1 MSEQWSD
8 LGSGEPSETTAN
20 GTWAA
25 GAVATDALEETPDAA
40 PMESIVEPPD
50 VGPEGSTASVESAVS
65 EGDSGSGDTESSS
78 ESPESTFLSEL
89 ARAMLATAASE
100 RLRMDTEIEQ
110 RRAAHVEEI
119 RTRQTSEADRM
130 RELAAEELTA
140 IDAWAKGERDRIR
153 HERDKRAAAL
163 DEDLATSLADH
174 TKQIDAEIERVEDAV
189 ATYRSDVDAFFAD
202 LESETDVVVLARRA
216 TTRPAFPDLNL
227 VVAPTSESAPAAD
240 PAPTMGADAAPTDGA
255 APIGVMDPAAT
266 GDATESWIAEPEPVA
281 TAERTPDEFAEEADI
296 ESTLIDDDAPQPVAA
311 GVESGRKS
319 LFQSVQVV
327 HPTSWL
333 RRNGNGDESASD

>member
-8 LGSGEPSETTAN
+8 LGSGEPSGTTAN
-20 GTWAA
+20 GTWDA
-25 GAVATDALEETPDAA
+25 GAVATETSEEASDGPPVEANGDAPEVDGEASADIAETVASAAEPSIDEAQESTPD
-40 PMESIVEPPD
+40 
-50 VGPEGSTASVESAVS
+50 PEN
-65 EGDSGSGDTESSS
+65 
-78 ESPESTFLSEL
+78 TFLSEL
-89 ARAMLATAASE
+89 ARAMQATAASE
-100 RLRMDTEIEQ
+100 RLRLETEIEQ
-110 RRAAHVEEI
+110 RRAAHVAEI
-119 RTRQTSEADRM
+119 RTRQGSEADRM

-153 HERDKRAAAL
+153 LERDRRAAAL

-174 TKQIDAEIERVEDAV
+174 TKQIDVEIERVEAAV

-202 LESETDVVVLARRA
+202 LDKETDVVALAQRA
-216 TTRPAFPDLNL
+216 ITRPAFPDLNV
-227 VVAPTSESAPAAD
+227 VVAAAPD
-240 PAPTMGADAAPTDGA
+240 PAPTAEPVASEAADATSAEA
-255 APIGVMDPAAT
+255 AMPIGVMDPATRDEA
-266 GDATESWIAEPEPVA
+266 AESWIAATEPEA
-281 TAERTPDEFAEEADI
+281 TGGPESDADAGDDV

-333 RRNGNGDESASD
+333 RRNGNGDDVGSV